1 MPSRRA
7 IWTGG
12 EGLVVK
18 RLSLLEALADVPDPR
33 DPRGLVHPLP
43 AVLALTAVAVLAGLR
58 GPAAIA
64 QLGRDHGPALAHA
77 LGFRRGKTP
86 AQSTLSALFRALDVA
101 ALEAAL
107 RRWLL
112 ARQDQAGWEAIAL
125 DGKTLRGSADGD
137 APAAHLLAAYAP
149 AAAAVLAQLRVD
161 AKTNEHKAALQLLGI
176 LPLRGK
182 VVTGDAMFTHRD
194 VAGVITAAGGD
205 YVLAVKD
212 NQPELKAQI
221 NAALDGDADFSPLPA
236 AAEGGRRADRPDRGQ
251 GARAHRGAA
260 ADQHDGAERL
270 PGLAGGRAG
279 L

>member
-77 LGFRRGKTP
+77 LV
-86 AQSTLSALFRALDVA
+86 FRALDVA